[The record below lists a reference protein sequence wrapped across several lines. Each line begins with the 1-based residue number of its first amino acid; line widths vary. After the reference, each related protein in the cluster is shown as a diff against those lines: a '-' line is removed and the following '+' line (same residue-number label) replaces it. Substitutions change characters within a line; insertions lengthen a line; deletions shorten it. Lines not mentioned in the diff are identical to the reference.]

1 MQQSSTNT
9 ALATFIMGSKSL
21 IERIS
26 LRSQVKSRGG
36 IRENFL
42 LAGYDRD

>member
-1 MQQSSTNT
+1 
-9 ALATFIMGSKSL
+9 MGSKSL

-36 IRENFL
+36 IRKNVL